1 LQKKI
6 EQELVKFNKEI
17 DKITEEKFEND
28 LNDEANKFIETLEK
42 TDYSKN
48 YYKYFDDIDTFKEK
62 CASIT
67 PDFPAKNQL
76 LFDKAMLITRKFFD
90 IQIGK
95 INKNNENKMANIEK
109 ERNNYIKQINELN
122 NSMNQTNSKTNDAI
136 NNLSNQLNEE
146 MAKK

>member
-1 LQKKI
+1 
-6 EQELVKFNKEI
+6 
-17 DKITEEKFEND
+17 
-28 LNDEANKFIETLEK
+28 
-42 TDYSKN
+42 
-48 YYKYFDDIDTFKEK
+48 
-62 CASIT
+62 
-67 PDFPAKNQL
+67 
-76 LFDKAMLITRKFFD
+76 MLITRKFFD